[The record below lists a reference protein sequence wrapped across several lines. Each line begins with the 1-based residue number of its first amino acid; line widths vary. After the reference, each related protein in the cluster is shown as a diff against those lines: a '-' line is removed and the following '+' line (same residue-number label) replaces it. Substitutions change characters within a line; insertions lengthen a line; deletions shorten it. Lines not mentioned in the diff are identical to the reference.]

1 MKVVE
6 MKLKENAIAITLE
19 SPLLADY
26 FPNFKSMIMG
36 YKGGIP
42 GLSVNKIG
50 SKGAEIQLPVSSQK
64 CVDVNDRMVAYSLDP
79 VFVEQ
84 LDFFDEFA
92 IKKKLMSTEFIP
104 LTGYDIEMM
113 SEEVVEA
120 VKAKR
125 NLLFIKSFDEYK
137 SMSKSSYEFNQY
149 ELEYGTTEYVDAV
162 IMIRNKDIK
171 ALRKLYSGKLECV
184 NWTGK

>member
-1 MKVVE
+1 
-6 MKLKENAIAITLE
+6 
-19 SPLLADY
+19 
-26 FPNFKSMIMG
+26 
-36 YKGGIP
+36 
-42 GLSVNKIG
+42 
-50 SKGAEIQLPVSSQK
+50 
-64 CVDVNDRMVAYSLDP
+64 MVAYSLDP

-125 NLLFIKSFDEYK
+125 LTVIIAAAK
-137 SMSKSSYEFNQY
+137 
-149 ELEYGTTEYVDAV
+149 AV
-162 IMIRNKDIK
+162 ISFENLIRSLHNKI
-171 ALRKLYSGKLECV
+171 YG
-184 NWTGK
+184 

>member
-50 SKGAEIQLPVSSQK
+50 SKGAEIHLPVSS
-64 CVDVNDRMVAYSLDP
+64 
-79 VFVEQ
+79 
-84 LDFFDEFA
+84 
-92 IKKKLMSTEFIP
+92 
-104 LTGYDIEMM
+104 
-113 SEEVVEA
+113 
-120 VKAKR
+120 
-125 NLLFIKSFDEYK
+125 
-137 SMSKSSYEFNQY
+137 
-149 ELEYGTTEYVDAV
+149 
-162 IMIRNKDIK
+162 
-171 ALRKLYSGKLECV
+171 
-184 NWTGK
+184 